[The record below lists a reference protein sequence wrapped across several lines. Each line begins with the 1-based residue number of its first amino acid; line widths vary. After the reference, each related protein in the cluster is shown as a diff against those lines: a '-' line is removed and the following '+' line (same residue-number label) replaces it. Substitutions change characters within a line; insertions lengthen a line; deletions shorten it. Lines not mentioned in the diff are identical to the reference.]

1 MVQSLSNGHQSHFRN
16 ELLFLRS
23 ECVCYW
29 TKLSVLLRS
38 KTANFIGLLMRDG
51 GKFACKPSPLPHGAD
66 V

>member
-1 MVQSLSNGHQSHFRN
+1 MVQSLSHGHQSHFRN

-38 KTANFIGLLMRDG
+38 KRANFIGLLMRED
-51 GKFACKPSPLPHGAD
+51 
-66 V
+66 